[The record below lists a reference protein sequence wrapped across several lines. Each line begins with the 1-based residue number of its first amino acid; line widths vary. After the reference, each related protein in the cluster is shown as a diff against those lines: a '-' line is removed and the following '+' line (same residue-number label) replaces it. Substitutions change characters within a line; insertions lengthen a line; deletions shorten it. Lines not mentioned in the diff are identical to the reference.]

1 MSNPSPFDFTGA
13 REAAHAASRAQAN
26 AAQLRADTTERLAQA
41 ERAYRVALAQRIVE
55 LHAEG
60 TAWSTAGDVARGDKH
75 VADLRYDRDVAAGV
89 AEAAEQEAW
98 RCSADRRSLE
108 ALIAWSR
115 AVAPDGQHNED
126 LRVAAGSSGPPS

>member
-1 MSNPSPFDFTGA
+1 MSNPSPFDFSEA
-13 REAAHAASRAQAN
+13 RQAAQAASRAQAN
-26 AAQLRADTTERLAQA
+26 AARLRVDTTERLAQA

-60 TAWSTAGDVARGDKH
+60 TAWSTAGDVARGDKA
-75 VADLRYDRDVAAGV
+75 VADLRYARDVASGV

-108 ALIAWSR
+108 SLTDWSMR
-115 AVAPDGQHNED
+115 VSPDGQHAED
-126 LRVAAGSSGPPS
+126 LRAAA